1 MNVKIKEIPLND
13 RPMERLI
20 NVGANNLSNE
30 ELFSIL
36 LKTGTKEESA
46 KSVASSLL
54 KEIGD
59 IHNLENLTLEKL
71 KKIKGIGM
79 SKACTILAA
88 IELARRINT
97 SVEKINNLKID
108 STDLV
113 YKYYKNILSD
123 KKQEYFYCIFL
134 DSKKR
139 VITDKNIFIG
149 TLNGSLVHPREI
161 FKEAVLNSA
170 SSIICVHNHPSG
182 IIEPSKEDILLTK
195 RIVSLGLTMGIPVID
210 HIIIGKDKYYS
221 FFENNKI

>member
-46 KSVASSLL
+46 KTVASNLL

-59 IHNLENLTLEKL
+59 IHNFENLTLEKL
-71 KKIKGIGM
+71 KKIKGIGI

-88 IELARRINT
+88 IELARRLNA

-113 YKYYKNILSD
+113 YKYYKNILSE

-134 DSKKR
+134 NSKKR
-139 VITDKNIFIG
+139 VISDKNIFIG

-182 IIEPSKEDILLTK
+182 IIEPSKEDILLTN

>member
-46 KSVASSLL
+46 KSVASNLL